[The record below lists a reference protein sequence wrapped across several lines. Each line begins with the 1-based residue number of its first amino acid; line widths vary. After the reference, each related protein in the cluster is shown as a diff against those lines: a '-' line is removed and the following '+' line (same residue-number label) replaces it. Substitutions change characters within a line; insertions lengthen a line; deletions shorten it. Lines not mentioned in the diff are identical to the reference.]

1 MVREAD
7 GRESAAGRVGLGFDT
22 PGGPGAS
29 WAVLT
34 HTSVSV
40 LLAQAMVE
48 RGLLDSIAAGVSSAR
63 YRLELYVGEGNAIW
77 VVIGVVVLLVLTR
90 VKRNR

>member
-1 MVREAD
+1 M
-7 GRESAAGRVGLGFDT
+7 LIY
-22 PGGPGAS
+22 
-29 WAVLT
+29 
-34 HTSVSV
+34 TSVS
-40 LLAQAMVE
+40 LILAQALVE
-48 RGLLDSIAAGVSSAR
+48 RGLLDSIAAGLSNAR